1 MRKSPFALFVAALIA
16 APAAGVDMHCV
27 DRDGRCMEVSVNGHK
42 AVKLGKSTKKM
53 LAGMKSAQHQM
64 QETRYEI
71 PAPIQGELDVKADRS
86 ADSKD
91 WFGEGRSFEVMVVPL
106 AEVKLETHQQLST
119 ADNVRVE
126 GAAPVTV
133 ENVLEGNRLP
143 PGPYILFVT
152 LRGDSNWDR
161 MGLFV
166 QVTESGFSLN

>member
-1 MRKSPFALFVAALIA
+1 MTKNPVALFVAALIA

-27 DRDGRCMEVSVNGHK
+27 DRDGRCMAVSVNGHK
-42 AVKLGKSTKKM
+42 AVKLGKGTKKL
-53 LAGMKSAQHQM
+53 LAGMKSARDQLSD
-64 QETRYEI
+64 TRYEI
-71 PAPIQGELDVKADRS
+71 PAPIKGELDVKADRS

-106 AEVKLETHQQLST
+106 ADVELQTHQELST
-119 ADNVRVE
+119 ADNVRIG

-143 PGPYILFVT
+143 PGPYILLVT